1 MSDSTIPD
9 AVAADLRDLYLAAP
23 PAGNII
29 PAERVRLKHST
40 DALPSPRLVILTG
53 NPQPV
58 PRMDGTAKVPISI
71 EYITSMDSIPPGT
84 HQLAAGALD
93 AWWRS
98 IRAAKRRAVIATRV
112 YLHDIA
118 TSQPSLSISAEDR
131 EQITTIRGD
140 LTVTLV
146 AI

>member
-9 AVAADLRDLYLAAP
+9 AVAADLRELYLAAP
-23 PAGNII
+23 PARLIL

-40 DALPSPRLVILTG
+40 AAVPSPRLVILTG
-53 NPQPV
+53 DPKNV
-58 PRMDGTAKVPISI
+58 PRMDATATIPVSI
-71 EYITSMDSIPPGT
+71 EYITSMDAVTPAD

-98 IRAAKRRAVIATRV
+98 IRSAKRRAVIVSRV
-112 YLHDIA
+112 YLHDLA
-118 TSQPSLSISAEDR
+118 TTQPSLSIRTEDR
-131 EQITTIRGD
+131 EQVTAIRAQ

-146 AI
+146 SI

>member
-23 PAGNII
+23 PAGII
-29 PAERVRLKHST
+29 LPAERVRLKHST

-53 NPQPV
+53 DPQPV
-58 PRMDGTAKVPISI
+58 PRMDGTAKIPVSI
-71 EYITSMDSIPPGT
+71 EYITAMDSVTPAA

-98 IRAAKRRAVIATRV
+98 IRASKRRNVIVSRV
-112 YLHDIA
+112 YLHDL
-118 TSQPSLSISAEDR
+118 TTTQPSISIRAEDR
-131 EQITTIRGD
+131 EQVTAIRGQ

-146 AI
+146 SI